1 MKPMGGSELMY
12 YTVDKLLRPGYQQ
25 KVNLILSFCD
35 PQYIDSTKKNVVWQQ
50 LNVNE
55 EVTNAMAD
63 PKFVEKIDTFVWVS
77 HWQYQR
83 FLDKYKVPA
92 FKSVIIKNA
101 TQPCQWIPRNPKDK
115 IRLVYTSTPW
125 RGLDILVNAFK
136 MLNRTD
142 VELDVFS
149 STQIY
154 GPAFEQQT
162 KGQFDWLWD
171 ECRNTPG
178 INYHGYQPNDV
189 VRATVRDAHIFAYP
203 NTFEETSCISAI
215 EALIAGCK
223 VVTTD
228 HGALPET
235 CSEWADYVPWGPNRE
250 ILATRYAYA
259 LNNAINNYW
268 TQNTQDLL
276 KRQNE
281 FYNGFYSWNTRMPEW
296 QGLVDRLSKE

>member
-12 YTVDKLLRPGYQQ
+12 YTVDKLLRPGWQQ

-35 PQYIDSTKKNVVWQQ
+35 PNLVDPSKKNVVWQQ

-63 PKFVEKIDTFVWVS
+63 PKFVESIDQFVWVS

-92 FKSVIIKNA
+92 YKSIVIKNA
-101 TQPCQWIPRNPKDK
+101 SQPCQWIPREQDK
-115 IRLVYTSTPW
+115 IKLVYTSTPW
-125 RGLDILVNAFK
+125 RGLDIIVEAFK
-136 MLNRTD
+136 MLGRTD

-154 GPAFEQQT
+154 GPKFEEQT

-171 ECRNTPG
+171 QCRTTPG

-189 VRATVRDAHIFAYP
+189 VRAAVKKAHIFAYP

-235 CSEWADYVPWGPNRE
+235 CSEWATYVPYGPNRQ

-259 LNNAINNYW
+259 LNDAINSYW
-268 TQNTQDLL
+268 SQNTQDVL
-276 KRQNE
+276 KRQVE

-296 QGLVDRLSKE
+296 QGLIDRLSKD